1 MSPSSAAPAQRGL
14 ILVFGAAIV
23 SLLLDLITTITGANA
38 WPALIVGI
46 LAFVGGG
53 LIWFS
58 HKQRGTVP
66 PVMFAG
72 WMLCLSGL
80 AWAIGLVA
88 GQ

>member
-1 MSPSSAAPAQRGL
+1 MSTSSDASAQRGL

-23 SLLLDLITTITGANA
+23 SLVLDLVITITGSNA
-38 WPALIVGI
+38 WPALIVGV

-58 HKQRGTVP
+58 HKQRGNVP

-80 AWAIGLVA
+80 AWAIGLLA